1 MATSVLGVYVA
12 TDFWAPY
19 LLFYYFIDLN
29 SWPKFGKSLSAAIPG
44 DHVRWQ
50 VSQPQNL
57 YEWLSDLTLVT
68 VQLGYLKKEF
78 LYFFFPCALKCF
90 L

>member
-1 MATSVLGVYVA
+1 MAASVLGVYPA

-19 LLFYYFIDLN
+19 LLIYYFICLD
-29 SWPKFGKSLSAAIPG
+29 SWPKFGKSVVR
-44 DHVRWQ
+44 HVRWQ

-57 YEWLSDLTLVT
+57 YEWSSDLTLIT

-78 LYFFFPCALKCF
+78 L
-90 L
+90 

>member
-1 MATSVLGVYVA
+1 MAASVLGVYPA

-19 LLFYYFIDLN
+19 LLIYYFICLD
-29 SWPKFGKSLSAAIPG
+29 SWPKFAKSVVR
-44 DHVRWQ
+44 HVRWQ

-57 YEWLSDLTLVT
+57 YEWSSDLTLIT

-78 LYFFFPCALKCF
+78 L
-90 L
+90 

>member
-1 MATSVLGVYVA
+1 MAASVLGVCLA

-19 LLFYYFIDLN
+19 LLIYYFICLD
-29 SWPKFGKSLSAAIPG
+29 SWPKFGKSVVR
-44 DHVRWQ
+44 HVRWQ

-57 YEWLSDLTLVT
+57 YEWSSDLTLIT

-78 LYFFFPCALKCF
+78 L
-90 L
+90 